1 MYRLRHHQY
10 VWRINAGSSGCDLP
24 IIASYPVFTLLS
36 VWAVRAER
44 ISGRLVLG
52 VLMVTAGVVVIA
64 LVGGAG

>member
-1 MYRLRHHQY
+1 MLGR
-10 VWRINAGSSGCDLP
+10 VVVISP